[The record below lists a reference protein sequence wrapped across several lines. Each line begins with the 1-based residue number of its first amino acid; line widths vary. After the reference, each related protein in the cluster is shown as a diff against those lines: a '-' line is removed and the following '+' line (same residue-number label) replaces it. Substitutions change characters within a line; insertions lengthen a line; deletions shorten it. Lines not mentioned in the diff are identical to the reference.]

1 MRADTLF
8 ADSRFRFERQ
18 LRDLPSLPAKLHPRP
33 YWSIRQVKSWTRGA
47 KSISIRLSKLY
58 PGTRSARPRL
68 LVRIEAEIPELLG
81 PVWIGITQTLAVNP
95 ARQAPLDGCLHQLRS
110 KKRERE
116 RQIDLTY
123 RAAFALCH
131 LVSSVSTSIG
141 AVIPAPQ
148 SQEAASWPYFAGRSR
163 FLICFSMNVCARRI
177 ATARS
182 RSVPD
187 LSPLSSCTDHLQP
200 FGEIV
205 RTTW

>member
-1 MRADTLF
+1 MDSSGRRYLRWMTTRRYQLCIQIRAV
-8 ADSRFRFERQ
+8 
-18 LRDLPSLPAKLHPRP
+18 PKLM
-33 YWSIRQVKSWTRGA
+33 
-47 KSISIRLSKLY
+47 L
-58 PGTRSARPRL
+58 
-68 LVRIEAEIPELLG
+68 IEAEILELLG
-81 PVWIGITQTLAVNP
+81 PVRVGIAQALDVDA
-95 ARQAPLDGCLHQLRS
+95 AREAAFNRRPDELWR
-110 KKRERE
+110 KKRKRE